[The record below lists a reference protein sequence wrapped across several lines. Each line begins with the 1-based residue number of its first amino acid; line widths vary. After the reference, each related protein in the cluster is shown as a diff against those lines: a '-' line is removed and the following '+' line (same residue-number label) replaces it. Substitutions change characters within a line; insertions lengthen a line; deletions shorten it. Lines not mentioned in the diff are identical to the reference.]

1 MTGHRL
7 LAALSM
13 VCLLGIAG
21 QGHAQPAAPAAP
33 AATERVAPAAGA
45 PAAVGAS
52 ADKAGSPTPT
62 ANPTATPTTVTPEEL
77 AAKRAAQQD
86 AIRRALEAGGMRVA
100 PGGQAVSPGGS
111 VVAPARPAAPAVA
124 AKPDPNAKTS
134 TTSIHGDTTQGN
146 SPLMALLFWA
156 FAAVCVGGAMFVV
169 TRANLITAVMGMV
182 ATFLGIAAVYMM
194 LYASF
199 LAVVQ
204 ILVYAGA
211 IMVLFVFVIMVLNR
225 PEDEPFS
232 RTGKVA
238 KGLAAAGMAYML
250 LRLMMVVWKVTPP
263 NPGVAK
269 NAPAA
274 VNIGVGSTPE
284 LVDWGSTKAV
294 GASLFT
300 NYLFLFEAISILL
313 LIAVVGAIAI
323 ARPLDPDIE
332 SPGDGEGGGG
342 GADGLT
348 RPTAH

>member
-1 MTGHRL
+1 VIARSLLQRVT
-7 LAALSM
+7 LAALS
-13 VCLLGIAG
+13 LLWVVGVAG
-21 QGHAQPAAPAAP
+21 RVHAQPAGAAP
-33 AATERVAPAAGA
+33 APTAVAP
-45 PAAVGAS
+45 S
-52 ADKAGSPTPT
+52 DKADKADKAAAPVP
-62 ANPTATPTTVTPEEL
+62 AAVTPEEV

-100 PGGQAVSPGGS
+100 PGGQAISPGGS
-111 VVAPARPAAPAVA
+111 VVAPPGAAGAAARPAAPAIA
-124 AKPDPNAKTS
+124 AKPDPNAKSS

-146 SPLMALLFWA
+146 SPLLALLFWV

-232 RTGKVA
+232 RSGKVA

-284 LVDWGSTKAV
+284 LVEWGSTKAV